1 MTQESPDML
10 LHHPTVQNTVFFMS
24 WGSCTTC
31 LHRVAL
37 TCGLCKAAEGVFR
50 VALLTMLWLP
60 PAEGGGRGLGLPGQ
74 VYGHNLGLQVGHEV
88 QLSQQ
93 TPRDPIVICVLNNK
107 PCIWDEEKQ
116 SVWLCRAERGQFI
129 LCSGAAN
136 SHPVLRPSDKH
147 PGSSSFCGQS
157 PAAKVTWSPAA
168 TCYLDCFHQTRRI
181 KSFMPSGKLMII
193 PQKWQE

>member
-50 VALLTMLWLP
+50 VALLTMLRLP

-147 PGSSSFCGQS
+147 PILQAAPPFVDKVLLQRWHGHQQPHAILTVFTKLEGSNLLC
-157 PAAKVTWSPAA
+157 
-168 TCYLDCFHQTRRI
+168 
-181 KSFMPSGKLMII
+181 
-193 PQKWQE
+193 PQEN